1 MEKDL
6 EKIKDLLFKYINVI
20 KEEYPDCNL
29 KALSE
34 RLKNNEEIVEFNDA
48 NTITFFVKDAK
59 LLLPQAAYEI
69 FGMIK
74 KDKNYGTNK
83 NNYRSFDEYI
93 DTNTTY
99 MGYIEHVIVAGLSVY
114 DYFEESLL
122 HEAMHICGSGGGTP
136 LEEGINELKTRELA
150 QKYQIKI
157 AGYAYSK
164 EVEVAKKMQDILGK
178 EIMDELTF
186 IPNNARYKYLTDKLG
201 QEKADLYSEVSHR
214 MYFATKDFFR
224 EGTKTSDPVEKARL
238 YEKID
243 YSEVNKYIED
253 QTTKEK

>member
-1 MEKDL
+1 MQKDL
-6 EKIKDLLFKYINVI
+6 QKIKDLLFKYINII

-29 KALSE
+29 KALNE

-59 LLLPQAAYEI
+59 LLLPQAAYKVFEV
-69 FGMIK
+69 IK
-74 KDKNYGTNK
+74 QDKNYGTNK
-83 NNYRSFDEYI
+83 NNCRSFDEYT

-99 MGYIEHVIVAGLSVY
+99 MEYISHVIAAGLTVY
-114 DYFEESLL
+114 DYYEESLL

-186 IPNNARYKYLTDKLG
+186 VPGNARYKFLKEKVG
-201 QEKADLYSEVSHR
+201 QEKADLYSEVSYK
-214 MYFATKDFFR
+214 MYRTTQEFFR
-224 EGTKTSDPVEKARL
+224 EGPKTSNPVEKAKL

-243 YSEVNKYIED
+243 YSEVNKYIEE